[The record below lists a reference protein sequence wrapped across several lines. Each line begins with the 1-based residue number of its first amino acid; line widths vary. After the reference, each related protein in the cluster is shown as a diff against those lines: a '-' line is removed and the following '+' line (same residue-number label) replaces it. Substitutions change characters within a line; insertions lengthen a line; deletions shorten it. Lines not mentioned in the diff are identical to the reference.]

1 MMKKQ
6 LFIAILLLIGYTG
19 NTQYLSAFVGIPL
32 YLLNTFSNSE
42 KANVG
47 LKDQHLNRKKK

>member
-6 LFIAILLLIGYTG
+6 LCTAILLLIAYTG
-19 NTQYLSAFVGIPL
+19 NIQYFSALVGIPL
-32 YLLNTFSNSE
+32 YLLYTFSHSE

-47 LKDQHLNRKKK
+47 LKDQHLNR